1 MKMFQA
7 IIVVVFF
14 TILFVLGKT
23 LDLFPN
29 IPWWAGL
36 IPLSIIYI
44 FITICIFSIVIYDK
58 IMSKKEVKK

>member
-1 MKMFQA
+1 MKIFK
-7 IIVVVFF
+7 IICIAVFL

-23 LDLFPN
+23 LDFFPN

-36 IPLSIIYI
+36 IPLAIIYI

>member
-1 MKMFQA
+1 MKMFQV
-7 IIVVVFF
+7 ILVTVFF

-29 IPWWAGL
+29 IPWWVGL
-36 IPLSIIYI
+36 LPLAIVYI